1 MAIRSWATQSALVD
15 PSEVVVRSA
24 VIQTSGIPIVATR
37 SAVIQNAE
45 IQNVVILFEA
55 QVVTPSV
62 ALNEATPNAVLS
74 VVQDVARGAVI
85 QCVEFLC
92 VVLNEVQDVA
102 QGVTTLYAV
111 IQCAV
116 TPFAVTRIAV
126 DRCEA
131 NLDAVVDSQD
141 AFLFLV
147 QALV

>member
-74 VVQDVARGAVI
+74 VVVARGVVIPCAVIQYAVI
-85 QCVEFLC
+85 QCV
-92 VVLNEVQDVA
+92 
-102 QGVTTLYAV
+102 V
-111 IQCAV
+111 IQCVVIQYAV
-116 TPFAVTRIAV
+116 TPFAVTRFAV

-131 NLDAVVDSQD
+131 NLDAMVDSQD